1 MVHFSWLSVQFFTAH
16 TRPVKSFPSLW
27 RRRPEKFSLGIFR
40 PLSAQVAPE
49 GHRNRCCCSSSSS
62 TNAGGN
68 PVDVGLFSQETCK
81 KSKVWCCICELPR
94 MLPLPVKVYFPWQWR
109 GGWKKNGNS
118 NISINHLPRE
128 EVLLRNEKLFLILV
142 RIHRGNARTGTE
154 LANELSRHSKRRRFY
169 GNNFSKC
176 IHVEASRKISSQ
188 LGAQTTAIDFL
199 EWHIIRFYLSRHLG
213 KHTFWLNLP

>member
-1 MVHFSWLSVQFFTAH
+1 M
-16 TRPVKSFPSLW
+16 PVVIQLMLVYLA
-27 RRRPEKFSLGIFR
+27 RRRARNQKYGAAYVSCRECYHCRSKFISHGSGEEAR
-40 PLSAQVAPE
+40 
-49 GHRNRCCCSSSSS
+49 
-62 TNAGGN
+62 
-68 PVDVGLFSQETCK
+68 
-81 KSKVWCCICELPR
+81 
-94 MLPLPVKVYFPWQWR
+94 
-109 GGWKKNGNS
+109 KKNGNS

-199 EWHIIRFYLSRHLG
+199 EWHIIRFYLFRHLG